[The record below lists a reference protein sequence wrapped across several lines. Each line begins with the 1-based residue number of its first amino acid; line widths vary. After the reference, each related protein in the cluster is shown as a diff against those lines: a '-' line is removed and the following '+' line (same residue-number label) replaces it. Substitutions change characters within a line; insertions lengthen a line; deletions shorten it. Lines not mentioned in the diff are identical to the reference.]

1 MNKKIFIIIAI
12 IIIVAIP
19 VIAFATN
26 RLYDRIVAINN
37 VNAKEEKMAL
47 KNESGSQAQMEYE
60 NDVEDKSAHDDEFTN
75 KILKFTNKILKI
87 VENHRKDQYDS
98 LMNKLGNNSIYD
110 KNVSLE
116 YENDSIIVD
125 IVEKDNL
132 TDEEK
137 ACLKDFLETEELNVK
152 DDNKELAD
160 KISTALEKLKR

>member
-60 NDVEDKSAHDDEFTN
+60 NDVEDKSAHDDE
-75 KILKFTNKILKI
+75 FTNKILKI

-160 KISTALEKLKR
+160 KIGTALEKLKR

>member
-1 MNKKIFIIIAI
+1 
-12 IIIVAIP
+12 
-19 VIAFATN
+19 
-26 RLYDRIVAINN
+26 
-37 VNAKEEKMAL
+37 MAL

-60 NDVEDKSAHDDEFTN
+60 NDVEDKFAHDDE
-75 KILKFTNKILKI
+75 FTNKILKI
-87 VENHRKDQYDS
+87 VENHRKDQYDF
-98 LMNKLGNNSIYD
+98 LMNKLGDNSIYD

-116 YENDSIIVD
+116 YENDYIIVD

-152 DDNKELAD
+152 DDNKKLAD

>member
-12 IIIVAIP
+12 IILVAIP

-47 KNESGSQAQMEYE
+47 KNDSGSQVQMEYE
-60 NDVEDKSAHDDEFTN
+60 NDVEDKSAHDDE
-75 KILKFTNKILKI
+75 FTNKILKI

-132 TDEEK
+132 TDEKK